1 MSICPAGW
9 PRIRLSEPI
18 YINLDINLF
27 WPHLLG
33 PGIGHACE
41 LASNRLLA
49 FSEFSV
55 WMCVAYSYAR
65 LLWPSAKCSIHR
77 IALLGR
83 LQNMLHVEAAPAAVD
98 VDHRPFKTVWNKRTN
113 RIWQRGCDE
122 LIHLCNCHC
131 HMEHPTA
138 NVDVLLAPKL
148 SKHPQE
154 LPQWKCLVSATLVSN
169 VSIPKHHMGDSSLL
183 RGATVQLCILPIIGD
198 CFEVRKMALHSEKNQ
213 HALTKVVEFLVFAH
227 FLQAFQGNPKHPET
241 HPQLHHMAASASSR
255 SCCCRRISISAFCT
269 RASRLAARSGFL

>member
-1 MSICPAGW
+1 MHGYYDPLQNVAFTESPCWEGFKTCCM
-9 PRIRLSEPI
+9 LK
-18 YINLDINLF
+18 L
-27 WPHLLG
+27 
-33 PGIGHACE
+33 
-41 LASNRLLA
+41 RLLLSTLIIGLSRPYETNGRTESGRGA
-49 FSEFSV
+49 VTSSSIFATATATWSTQLPM
-55 WMCVAYSYAR
+55 WMCY
-65 LLWPSAKCSIHR
+65 L
-77 IALLGR
+77 
-83 LQNMLHVEAAPAAVD
+83 LQNYPNI
-98 VDHRPFKTVWNKRTN
+98 PK
-113 RIWQRGCDE
+113 
-122 LIHLCNCHC
+122 NCRN
-131 HMEHPTA
+131 E
-138 NVDVLLAPKL
+138 
-148 SKHPQE
+148 
-154 LPQWKCLVSATLVSN
+154 SAWSAHTLVSN